1 MAQTAERQRVQFF
14 LPADVHEGLRVVA
27 FQRRTSQQKLVVQ
40 WLRDKLGAE
49 APVSTPPST
58 GATAATSQEA
68 TGQ

>member
-40 WLRDKLGAE
+40 WLRDRSEERRVGKECRL
-49 APVSTPPST
+49 
-58 GATAATSQEA
+58 
-68 TGQ
+68 